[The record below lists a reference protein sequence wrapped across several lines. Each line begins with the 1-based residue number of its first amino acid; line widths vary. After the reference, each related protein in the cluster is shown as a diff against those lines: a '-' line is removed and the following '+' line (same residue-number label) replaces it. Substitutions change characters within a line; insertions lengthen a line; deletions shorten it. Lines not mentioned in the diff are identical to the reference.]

1 MSETASGSDFDD
13 AGSAASG
20 SDFDDAGSAASGSD
34 FDGAAEWDERY
45 RSADR
50 LWTAD
55 VNPALIAEV
64 SDVTPGT
71 ALDVGSGEGAD
82 ARWLADR
89 DWQVTAVDISQV
101 AIDRARETDARES
114 ITWLQADLT
123 EDEIPGVEFGLV
135 SLQYFPIARS
145 DDRTMG
151 KILDAVGPGGHLLV
165 VSHEAEGIRAHGR
178 NPDDYFQPGDIAA
191 LLGDGWTTVTEE
203 TRERGVAAGGGAHTH
218 DVVLHA
224 RRKS

>member
-1 MSETASGSDFDD
+1 MGEHT
-13 AGSAASG
+13 
-20 SDFDDAGSAASGSD
+20 D

-45 RSADR
+45 SSSDR

-55 VNPALIAEV
+55 VNPALIAEI
-64 SDVTPGT
+64 SDVAPGT

-89 DWQVTAVDISQV
+89 GWQVLAIDISQV
-101 AIDRARETDARES
+101 AIDRAREMDPRES
-114 ITWLQADLT
+114 TTWLQADLT
-123 EDEIPGVEFGLV
+123 TDAIPGRDFGLV
-135 SLQYFPIARS
+135 SLQYFPVPRS
-145 DDRTMG
+145 DEATMRR
-151 KILDAVGPGGHLLV
+151 ILDAVGPGGRLLV

-178 NPDDYFQPGDIAA
+178 NPDDYFQPADVAA
-191 LLGDGWTTVTEE
+191 LLGGGWTVLTDE

-224 RRKS
+224 QRDA

>member
-1 MSETASGSDFDD
+1 MSDHTPGSGASG
-13 AGSAASG
+13 G
-20 SDFDDAGSAASGSD
+20 D

-55 VNPALIAEV
+55 VNPALVAEAA
-64 SDVTPGT
+64 DLTPGT

-82 ARWLADR
+82 ARWLADQG
-89 DWQVTAVDISQV
+89 WQVTAVDISQV
-101 AIDRARETDARES
+101 AIDRARETDTREAIS
-114 ITWLQADLT
+114 WLRADLS
-123 EDEIPGVEFGLV
+123 EDEVPGRDFGLV

-145 DDRTMG
+145 DDATLHR
-151 KILDAVGPGGHLLV
+151 ILDSVGPGGHLLV

-178 NPDDYFQPGDIAA
+178 NPDDYFQPGDVVAV
-191 LLGDGWTTVTEE
+191 LDDSWTVITDE

-218 DVVLHA
+218 DVVVHA
-224 RRKS
+224 QRSAS